1 MSFES
6 VMPSN
11 WLILCHLLLLP
22 PVFPNI
28 SVFSNESALCLR
40 CPKFWCF
47 SSSISPSNEYSGLS
61 SLQSKGLSRVISNN
75 TVQKHQFF
83 SAQYSLWSNSHIL
96 HDCRKTIALTI
107 QNFVGKLMS
116 LLFNTLSRFVVTFL
130 PRSKLAAVTICSDF
144 GAQENKICH
153 CLHFPPFYLSWNDG
167 TRCHDLHVLKVEL

>member
-22 PVFPNI
+22 PVFLNI

-47 SSSISPSNEYSGLS
+47 SSSISPSNEYSGLI

-96 HDCRKTIALTI
+96 HDCWKTIALTI